1 MKNGLGQY
9 QNVLLVGSS
18 SQIGNVIVDFLPLS
32 SSSRVFR
39 VGLDST
45 SDFFLDLTSQVGTDS
60 LNFIDELPD
69 IDVAIFASGFL
80 ADSQNKESHAGITSM
95 ALVNF
100 ANLILL
106 INRIS
111 LRMKVQ
117 GFGKIVIL
125 SSVAALRPRTEN
137 YVYGATKAGLDFY
150 ARGLHAQLKGTGVSI
165 LLVRPGFVCTE
176 MTKSIEPA
184 PFATTPEFVGKSVAA
199 ALRGNA
205 RVLYIPG
212 ILKFVFFALRL
223 LPEWLFAKITSK

>member
-18 SQIGNVIVDFLPLS
+18 SQIGNAIVDFLPCS

-39 VGLDST
+39 IGVDPT
-45 SDFFLDLTSQVGTDS
+45 SDFSLDLNSHVSFDS
-60 LNFIDELPD
+60 LSFINELPD

-80 ADSQNKESHAGITSM
+80 ASSQNQEIHTEITRM

-106 INRIS
+106 INQIS

-117 GFGKIVIL
+117 GYGKIVIL

-137 YVYGATKAGLDFY
+137 YVYGATKSGLDFY
-150 ARGLHAQLKGTGVSI
+150 SRGLQAQLKGTGVSI
-165 LLVRPGFVCTE
+165 LLVRPGFVSTN
-176 MTKSIEPA
+176 MTKNLEPA
-184 PFATTPEFVGKSVAA
+184 PFAVTPEFVGKSVAA
-199 ALRGNA
+199 ALRRDT
-205 RVLYIPG
+205 RVLYIPRV
-212 ILKFVFFALRL
+212 LKFVFFALRL